1 MSDESNPDGSTGTGT
16 RSTTTEPAAPDTP
29 EGALRITYRSLRLGI
44 VLAVGMIFLSVIWES
59 VRAGYLRG
67 SISSYFYS
75 PTRSIFVGA
84 LLVIGFS
91 LIVIHTRHRWEET
104 CLTLGGTLAIIVGL
118 VPTTVPDCEAGE
130 TSGGNVVCRATE
142 ADPALPDWVR
152 TGVANNLFALVVT
165 ALIGIA
171 LTAKFAPKTAK
182 QENPERLKY
191 LLIGYAVALVVGAIL
206 YGTWDTFAE
215 HTHMLAAVLTFVFVG
230 LTAAFNGSATHRPM
244 NTATYRRIY
253 AGVAWGMLGVA
264 VVGIVAIW
272 AGLPDGLF
280 WLETFELLIFAG
292 YWVTQTFQNWRGE
305 II

>member
-1 MSDESNPDGSTGTGT
+1 MSDDANPGGSTGAVTKPGT
-16 RSTTTEPAAPDTP
+16 TQAPASGTP
-29 EGALRITYRSLRLGI
+29 EGALLVTYRSLRLGI
-44 VLAVGMIFLSVIWES
+44 VLAVGMIFLAVVWES

-75 PTRSIFVGA
+75 PVRSIFVGA

-91 LIVIHTRHRWEET
+91 LIVIHTKHRWEET

-118 VPTTVPDCEAGE
+118 VPTTAPDCESGE

-142 ADPALPDWVR
+142 SDPSLPDWVR

-171 LTAKFAPKTAK
+171 LTAKYAPKTANGEK
-182 QENPERLKY
+182 PKRLKY

-206 YGTWDTFAE
+206 FGTWDTFAE
-215 HTHMLAAVLTFVFVG
+215 HTHTIAAILTFVFVG
-230 LTAAFNGSATHRPM
+230 TTAAFNGSKTHRPK
-244 NTATYRRIY
+244 NTLKYRRIY

-264 VVGIVAIW
+264 VVGIVAIV
-272 AGLPDGLF
+272 AGVPDGLF

-292 YWVTQTFQNWRGE
+292 YWVTQTFQNWKRE
-305 II
+305 VV